1 MMKPLPMVFK
11 RDQVE
16 RSIAATTRRI
26 SNAQDRPDAGLKADM
41 KRLLDVDRAMGVPT
55 RKGPLSRYAF
65 FDAPPPGRGID
76 LTYSFECT
84 FALLVA
90 ERLLNGG
97 LTQLR
102 AVTRLRTIRPKLDV
116 KVGEILAHQVPDIQ
130 RGLQPRPSR
139 EHMVFLI
146 TPGGRAADL
155 ELEKIVFCSVSDV
168 ADSLVDFANLR
179 EPVIALELVNLVGL
193 LRHALERI
201 PVRKRGRS

>member
-1 MMKPLPMVFK
+1 MMNPLPTVFK

-16 RSIAATTRRI
+16 RGIAAATRRI

-102 AVTRLRTIRPKLDV
+102 AVTRVRTIRPKLDA
-116 KVGEILAHQVPDIQ
+116 KVREILTHYVPDDQ
-130 RGLQPRPSR
+130 RRYLPLPSR
-139 EHMVFLI
+139 EDMVFLM
-146 TPGGRAADL
+146 TPGGRSADL
-155 ELEKIVFCSVSDV
+155 DLEKIVFCPVSDV
-168 ADSLVDFANLR
+168 GDSLVGFANLR
-179 EPVIALELVNLVGL
+179 EPVIAIELVNLVTL